1 MKRIYGGLM
10 TDRELQ
16 QASGRRPRKTALVAQ
31 ELISEMTMSTTVSK
45 AQNGGRPNIANAKA
59 I

>member
-1 MKRIYGGLM
+1 M

-31 ELISEMTMSTTVSK
+31 ELISEMAMSTTVSK